1 MLTQDYYKCT
11 EYTYSALFNAV
22 GIASGNVATVIP
34 VAVVFL
40 LPVMFMFMSA
50 IGQIPPKEEYR
61 KEEKDDAI
69 EALAKQLLR
78 VREMYLAIMCLY
90 GLL

>member
-1 MLTQDYYKCT
+1 M
-11 EYTYSALFNAV
+11 

-34 VAVVFL
+34 IAVVCL
-40 LPVMFMFMSA
+40 LPAMFLFMYI
-50 IGQIPPKEEYR
+50 IGQIPPKDEYK

-78 VREMYLAIMCLY
+78 VC
-90 GLL
+90 